1 MRKII
6 SYKNPCVF
14 QGSKYLEGNKN
25 YFEGWY
31 FKNTRD
37 NISISFIPGISINK
51 NERKAFIQVI
61 TNDNSYNIDYDINE
75 FEYSNNPFKI
85 RIGRSY
91 FTFDSI
97 HIDIDDKKKNLIIYG
112 DLEYTKSRNITTN
125 WLSPN
130 IMGIFSYIPYMECN
144 HAIISMNNR
153 INGSLSVNN
162 RDINFNNGIGYIEK
176 DWGCSFPKEYI
187 WCQGNNFDNKSVSFM
202 LSIADIPFKL
212 FSFRGFI
219 CSLIIDNKEY
229 RFATYNGSKIIKYDT
244 SNNCVNIVLKKDY
257 YLLEVNAICKDGFS
271 LRAPVKGEMSKDIIE
286 SVSSEINIK
295 LKKRKKV
302 IFADKS
308 RTCGLEV
315 VRD

>member
-6 SYKNPCVF
+6 IFKNPCVF

-31 FKNTRD
+31 YKNTSD

-51 NERKAFIQVI
+51 NEKKAFIQVI
-61 TNDNSYNIDYDINE
+61 TNDNSYNIDYDIEE
-75 FEYSNNPFKI
+75 FEYSNSPFKI
-85 RIGRSY
+85 RIGNSY

-97 HIDIDDKKKNLIIYG
+97 HIDINDKKKNLSIYG
-112 DLEYTKSRNITTN
+112 DLEYTKSRNIATN

-144 HAIISMNNR
+144 HAIISMKNR
-153 INGSLSVNN
+153 IKGSLSVNN

-202 LSIADIPFKL
+202 LSIADIPFKV

-244 SNNCVNIVLKKDY
+244 SNNSVNIILKKDD
-257 YLLEVNAICKDGFS
+257 YLLEVNAICDDGFS

-302 IFADKS
+302 IFSDKS
-308 RTCGLEV
+308 KTCGLEV
-315 VRD
+315 VRE